1 MSKWKFS
8 AIYAWQFSLALSR
21 KERKSSEWATPGKHN
36 PPPPPTQINP
46 PKATNLP
53 ASSLLLLSLRFACH
67 GRNPLM
73 RLIAF
78 LGLEKQVPQFFPHK
92 HKHIRMCVCVCVWLG
107 RCLFVCVCELLRQV
121 PAFLCTP
128 WK

>member
-1 MSKWKFS
+1 MKIFGNLCM
-8 AIYAWQFSLALSR
+8 AIFFGSLEKSEKALS
-21 KERKSSEWATPGKHN
+21 EPPQENTTPL
-36 PPPPPTQINP
+36 PPTQINP

-92 HKHIRMCVCVCVWLG
+92 HKHIRMCVCVCV
-107 RCLFVCVCELLRQV
+107 
-121 PAFLCTP
+121 
-128 WK
+128 